1 MKQRMQASKLAPEA
15 YGAVADLDRRVAE
28 SGIDEALYLLI
39 KIRASQINGCAFCID
54 MHTREARKRGEAEE
68 RIYALNAWRESPL
81 FSAEERAALGLTEAV
96 TLLSETHVPDGVW
109 AEAEGAFG
117 EKELANLLMTTVT
130 INAWNRIA
138 VATRMLPRH
147 AP

>member
-1 MKQRMQASKLAPEA
+1 MTASKLAPEA

-28 SGIDEALYLLI
+28 SGIVGALYLLI

-81 FSAEERAALGLTEAV
+81 FSVEERAALGLTEAV

-138 VATRMLPRH
+138 LATRMVPRH
-147 AP
+147 ASQ